1 MKTIPSF
8 FFLLLLSVASSAT
21 DRQGLTPRRNPADYP
36 SHMEKQELALG
47 AALLTSDQVKASF
60 VSDLNRAYLVVEVSV
75 YPAKDHPL
83 DLARRDF
90 VLKST
95 DNEVLGRPADPQAVA
110 LSLQKA
116 AGSDREISL
125 YPSVGVGYESGP
137 VGYDPVTGERRGGGL
152 RTSAGMGV
160 GIGRSS
166 AGTTE
171 PDRRTMEIELSE
183 KGLPEGNTE
192 RAVSGYLY
200 FPWKDRKKVGS
211 LRLEL
216 ISNGEPVNVRLLEE
230 GPKK

>member
-8 FFLLLLSVASSAT
+8 FVFLLLSAASQGA

-36 SHMEKQELALG
+36 SHMERHELALG
-47 AALLTSDQVKASF
+47 AALLTPDQVKASF
-60 VSDLNRAYLVVEVSV
+60 VSDLNRGYLVVEVSV
-75 YPAKDHPL
+75 YPAKDHFL
-83 DLARRDF
+83 DVMRRDF

-95 DNEVLGRPADPQAVA
+95 DSQVLGRPADPGAIA

-160 GIGRSS
+160 GVGRSS
-166 AGTTE
+166 AGATE
-171 PDRRTMEIELSE
+171 PDRSAMEIELSE
-183 KGLPEGNTE
+183 KGLPEGSTD

-200 FPWKDRKKVGS
+200 FPWKDRKKTGS
-211 LRLEL
+211 LQLEL
-216 ISNGEPVNVRLLEE
+216 ISNGEPFNVRLVEE
-230 GPKK
+230 GQRK